1 MLKKT
6 AMLLFSTAL
15 VLSACGGGEETPMMT
30 VGIEA
35 SSGESS
41 PMLEKGESTTYI
53 FSEEGEY
60 DVYCEPHPQMEMT
73 VIVEE
78 GADLSGEVASEMKNM
93 QFSDS
98 TLTVAPG
105 TVITWTNEDEIEHNV
120 AFQ

>member
-1 MLKKT
+1 MSKKT
-6 AMLLFSTAL
+6 AALLFSTAL
-15 VLSACGGGEETPMMT
+15 VLSACGGGEDTPMMS

-35 SSGESS
+35 SSGEAS
-41 PMLEKGESTTYI
+41 PLLEKGETTTYI
-53 FSEEGEY
+53 FSDAGEY
-60 DVYCEPHPQMEMT
+60 DIYCEPHPTMVMT

-93 QFSDS
+93 QFSDQ

-105 TVITWTNEDEIEHNV
+105 TIITWTNEDEIEHNV